1 MTAINSKQHSP
12 HVWSQDAITAF
23 LHQMR
28 IPLRLAAVTRTGW
41 PLVVSLWYL
50 YENGR
55 LHCAT
60 QNTAKIVTH
69 LGREPRCAFEVA
81 ADQPPYRGVR
91 GQGKAH
97 ISPRRGTEILTRL
110 LERYLGG
117 TSSSLAKRL
126 LARSVDEVV
135 IEVEPIAFTTW
146 DFTVRMRNS
155 VPDEQNNT

>member
-1 MTAINSKQHSP
+1 MAKTKLSSVQT
-12 HVWSQDAITAF
+12 WSQDAIAAF

-28 IPLRLAAVTRTGW
+28 IPVRLAAVTQTGW

-55 LHCAT
+55 LYCAT
-60 QNTAKIVTH
+60 QKTAKIVTH
-69 LGREPRCAFEVA
+69 LSRDPRCGFEVA

-97 ISPRRGTEILTRL
+97 ISPSRGPEILTRL

-135 IEVEPIAFTTW
+135 IEIEPLTFTTW
-146 DFTVRMRNS
+146 DFTERMRDTVSNE
-155 VPDEQNNT
+155 PNIT

>member
-1 MTAINSKQHSP
+1 MAKTKLLSVQT
-12 HVWSQDAITAF
+12 WSQETITSF
-23 LHQMR
+23 LQQMR
-28 IPLRLAAVTRTGW
+28 IPVRLAAVMRTGW

-55 LHCAT
+55 LYCAT
-60 QNTAKIVTH
+60 QKTAKIVTH

-91 GQGKAH
+91 GQGKAR
-97 ISPRRGTEILTRL
+97 ISPSRGPEILTRL

-126 LARSVDEVV
+126 LARSADEVV
-135 IEVEPIAFTTW
+135 IEIEPTTLSTW
-146 DFTVRMRNS
+146 DFTTRMRDAAANARN
-155 VPDEQNNT
+155 VT

>member
-1 MTAINSKQHSP
+1 
-12 HVWSQDAITAF
+12 VWSQDAITAY

-55 LHCAT
+55 LYCAT

-81 ADQPPYRGVR
+81 TDQPPYRGVR

-135 IEVEPIAFTTW
+135 IEIEPIAFTTW
-146 DFTVRMRNS
+146 DFTTRMRTSLLN
-155 VPDEQNNT
+155 EQSST

>member
-1 MTAINSKQHSP
+1 MTIVKQHAP
-12 HVWSQDAITAF
+12 GAWSQEAITAF
-23 LHQMR
+23 LQQMR
-28 IPLRLAAVTRTGW
+28 IPLRLALLTQTGW

-55 LHCAT
+55 LYCAT
-60 QNTAKIVTH
+60 QKTAKIVAH
-69 LGREPRCAFEVA
+69 LSREPRCAFEVA

-97 ISPRRGTEILTRL
+97 ISPNRSSEILTRL

-117 TSSSLAKRL
+117 ASSSLAKRL

-135 IEVEPIAFTTW
+135 IEIEPLTFTTW
-146 DFTVRMRNS
+146 DFTARMRDSASN
-155 VPDEQNNT
+155 EQNIT